1 MKKLILFAMLSVSV
15 CVECQE
21 TEQIKKLPEGECVEL
36 WDNVKKITLSRCVYI
51 VKDKVGE
58 RDDWLLRT
66 NQYDKLDIDPLRK
79 PEWKY
84 RSNEILEDKRK

>member
-1 MKKLILFAMLSVSV
+1 MLSVSV

-51 VKDKVGE
+51 VKE
-58 RDDWLLRT
+58 DDWLLRT
-66 NQYDKLDIDPLRK
+66 NQYDKLDIDLLPK